1 MSVPQVL
8 RLGIFALPF
17 AAVVAACGSRG
28 PLDIGG
34 PFEMD
39 AGMEADLP
47 DVSVPDTNPPPP
59 PIPDAGKD
67 SGPNPLNCG
76 VCVVQNC
83 GAPVLKCL
91 QDMACRT
98 VLTCVTQTCLASGK
112 LDPACLLTCAG
123 SDPSAAIE
131 ALQIVQCLT
140 GKCGGDCG
148 GILPGGLGGM
158 QPGRIGG
165 SGRVL
170 DEGERRAMVDGA
182 FSAWPELTSH
192 STTTK

>member
-1 MSVPQVL
+1 
-8 RLGIFALPF
+8 
-17 AAVVAACGSRG
+17 
-28 PLDIGG
+28 
-34 PFEMD
+34 MD
-39 AGMEADLP
+39 ATVEADLP
-47 DVSVPDTNPPPP
+47 DVSVPDANPPPVA
-59 PIPDAGKD
+59 DAGKD
-67 SGPNPLNCG
+67 SGPNPVNCG

-158 QPGRIGG
+158 QPAPMNG
-165 SGRVL
+165 SGRIL
-170 DEGERRAMVDGA
+170 DESERRAMVDGA

-192 STTTK
+192 PTAPAK